1 MMFKNVVVSAV
12 ALNFLDALTTYY
24 ILVSHTGGEAN
35 PLVAAMFHEYPLSTF
50 IVFVIT
56 SAMFVR
62 VVSTF
67 DMLIRMLPHVSV
79 VQRVFLFA
87 LTSALAFRAVV
98 VINNLCIIFVG
109 YAPLGDTL
117 SRIYSSPI

>member
-1 MMFKNVVVSAV
+1 MIFKNVVVSAV

-24 ILVSHTGGEAN
+24 ILVTHSGGEAN

-62 VVSTF
+62 MVSTF
-67 DMLIRMLPHVSV
+67 DMLIRMLPRASV

-87 LTSALAFRAVV
+87 LTSALVFRAVV

>member
-1 MMFKNVVVSAV
+1 MFKNVVVSAV

-24 ILVSHTGGEAN
+24 ILVTHSGGEAN

-62 VVSTF
+62 MVSTF

-87 LTSALAFRAVV
+87 LTSALVFRAVV